1 VHANTKLY
9 AEDQVR
15 DGVAFLNEQVPGW
28 RTRINLQVLDLRN
41 NEDCIL
47 GQLFG
52 SYEEGTHALGLSP
65 AWASL
70 LGFFRHDNRNS
81 GSSSPLGTRRGAPR
95 TRLDGTLRS
104 ADSDLEAGA
113 GANTDTNGGRMTV
126 QRLIVIV
133 TVLTMLMILAAICG
147 TL

>member
-1 VHANTKLY
+1 MQTTKLY

-15 DGVAFLNEQVPGW
+15 DGVAFLNTQVPGW

-52 SYEEGTHALGLSP
+52 GYEEGMHALGLSP

-70 LGFFRHDNRNS
+70 LGFFRHDNR
-81 GSSSPLGTRRGAPR
+81 GLGLLFAPMHEARGAENETWMER
-95 TRLDGTLRS
+95 Y
-104 ADSDLEAGA
+104 DLLTA
-113 GANTDTNGGRMTV
+113 TWK
-126 QRLIVIV
+126 Q
-133 TVLTMLMILAAICG
+133 VLAETPIPMVAA
-147 TL
+147 

>member
-1 VHANTKLY
+1 MQTTKLY

-70 LGFFRHDNRNS
+70 LGFFRHDNRN
-81 GSSSPLGTRRGAPR
+81 LGLFFAPGHEARGAENETWMER
-95 TRLDGTLRS
+95 Y
-104 ADSDLEAGA
+104 DLLTA
-113 GANTDTNGGRMTV
+113 TWK
-126 QRLIVIV
+126 Q
-133 TVLTMLMILAAICG
+133 VLAQTPIPMVAA
-147 TL
+147 